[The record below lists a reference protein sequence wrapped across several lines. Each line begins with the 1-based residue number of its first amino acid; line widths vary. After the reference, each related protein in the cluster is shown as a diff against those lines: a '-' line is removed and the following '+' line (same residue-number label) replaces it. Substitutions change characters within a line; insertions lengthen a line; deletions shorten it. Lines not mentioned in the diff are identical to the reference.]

1 MNYRGRLSRLEA
13 HFAKLRGRNYEHEV
27 SLFGRA
33 TQGDAEAWREWSD
46 IIAADKSEER
56 TAAFFRW
63 LHAGLAER
71 FS

>member
-1 MNYRGRLSRLEA
+1 LRDYRRRVRRVEA
-13 HFAKLRGRNYEHEV
+13 YFAPKERDYEREV
-27 SLFGRA
+27 SLFARSG
-33 TQGDAEAWREWSD
+33 QGDAEAWREWSD

-63 LHAGLAER
+63 LHTGLAGR